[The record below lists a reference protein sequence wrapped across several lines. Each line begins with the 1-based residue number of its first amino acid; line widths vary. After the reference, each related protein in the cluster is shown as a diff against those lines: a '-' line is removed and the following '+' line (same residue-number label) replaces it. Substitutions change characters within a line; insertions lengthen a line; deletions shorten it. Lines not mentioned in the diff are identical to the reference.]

1 MNKLGQSNA
10 FLELVFLFH
19 LLSSG
24 LLSRPSELPFDQGSC
39 WELWMRVGE
48 DLGEEE
54 LSLLRL
60 IGVARSRSL
69 GASCDWET
77 GPLPESPRWDCPG
90 H

>member
-39 WELWMRVGE
+39 WELRYEGRGGPWGGRIEPAMADG
-48 DLGEEE
+48 GGKK
-54 LSLLRL
+54 SLLRGL
-60 IGVARSRSL
+60 V
-69 GASCDWET
+69 
-77 GPLPESPRWDCPG
+77 
-90 H
+90 

>member
-1 MNKLGQSNA
+1 MH
-10 FLELVFLFH
+10 FLSLCFYSTCCLVASFPDH
-19 LLSSG
+19 LNS
-24 LLSRPSELPFDQGSC
+24 LLIRVLAGSC
-39 WELWMRVGE
+39 GMRVGE

-54 LSLLRL
+54 LSLLWL